1 MPEYLEDPSSLT
13 KDKLKSELLAHN
25 VELPSGNPTKDVY
38 VQLYLK
44 NLTAQNKQRV
54 TAATL
59 DAFSSD
65 EELPPP
71 VVSSRSRSSGRKAT
85 RKTDKVRP
93 DELDVT
99 LLSDEGLRDEL
110 FKHGVD
116 VGPIVASTR
125 KLYEKKLQ
133 KLLDDGPAQPAK
145 PLLVVTEI
153 QVNHNGNS
161 ESDLYS
167 DKEDEVTAAPEPEP
181 VAEPEP
187 APVVERPVRSRGKT
201 PVTTRTRSSQHNTRE
216 QLMDEEDDDD
226 EDPVLIVKRRSRR
239 LSHRTIVPEDLR
251 FVLTD
256 QVQLESNREVH
267 HRLERPARAEPPST
281 SSRPAQLPQSPAGES
296 LTRSVR
302 ERSVGSKPRLDQPE
316 KVCRAPG
323 SPRLKLHEEEM
334 RLHLPKSSKDS
345 PHRPAA
351 LLNTALL
358 EEPEPAVEHCVTPL
372 RPAARSAFYK
382 SKSLTEE
389 HSPQLAAKP
398 SRPSSPLVQLTKID
412 PVTFSPMCNISP
424 IKNQE
429 SHWSVSEQFG
439 CQAGGGSAAGEECV
453 PPDVPLHKR
462 RQQKISSFLSTCSP
476 VKTPSCTSALSKQ
489 QLVRQ
494 VEKIAASDQTPKVE
508 ENDVLKEL
516 FTNNI
521 NSPTG
526 ISATCR
532 RPIRGAAGRPVKS
545 SDLWNDENYYFS
557 PKTTKTSSNSCSYT
571 ESRTLNRVSSLPP
584 STSSTSSS
592 SSISSFST
600 SSRLLSAAPPA
611 GQTKAARRSV
621 SLWIKLF
628 LLAIVAAFLFLVYQ
642 AMETNT
648 INPFAGSETEV
659 TSESTA

>member
-226 EDPVLIVKRRSRR
+226 DEDPVLIVKRRSRR

-281 SSRPAQLPQSPAGES
+281 SSRPAQ
-296 LTRSVR
+296 
-302 ERSVGSKPRLDQPE
+302 
-316 KVCRAPG
+316 
-323 SPRLKLHEEEM
+323 
-334 RLHLPKSSKDS
+334 
-345 PHRPAA
+345 
-351 LLNTALL
+351 
-358 EEPEPAVEHCVTPL
+358 EPEPAVEHCVTPL

-382 SKSLTEE
+382 SKSLPEE

-439 CQAGGGSAAGEECV
+439 CQSGGGSAAGEECV

-476 VKTPSCTSALSKQ
+476 VKMPSCTSALSKQ

>member
-167 DKEDEVTAAPEPEP
+167 DKEDEVPAAPEPEP

-187 APVVERPVRSRGKT
+187 APVVVERPVRSRGKT
-201 PVTTRTRSSQHNTRE
+201 PVTTRTRSSQHNT
-216 QLMDEEDDDD
+216 
-226 EDPVLIVKRRSRR
+226 
-239 LSHRTIVPEDLR
+239 
-251 FVLTD
+251 
-256 QVQLESNREVH
+256 
-267 HRLERPARAEPPST
+267 
-281 SSRPAQLPQSPAGES
+281 
-296 LTRSVR
+296 
-302 ERSVGSKPRLDQPE
+302 
-316 KVCRAPG
+316 
-323 SPRLKLHEEEM
+323 
-334 RLHLPKSSKDS
+334 
-345 PHRPAA
+345 
-351 LLNTALL
+351 
-358 EEPEPAVEHCVTPL
+358 
-372 RPAARSAFYK
+372 
-382 SKSLTEE
+382 
-389 HSPQLAAKP
+389 
-398 SRPSSPLVQLTKID
+398 
-412 PVTFSPMCNISP
+412 
-424 IKNQE
+424 
-429 SHWSVSEQFG
+429 
-439 CQAGGGSAAGEECV
+439 
-453 PPDVPLHKR
+453 
-462 RQQKISSFLSTCSP
+462 
-476 VKTPSCTSALSKQ
+476 
-489 QLVRQ
+489 